1 MKGNYILSL
10 INQGEHQQQDFK
22 YKITDAPKLAKSV
35 SAFANTD
42 GGRLLIGVRDDG
54 QVAGVRSEEE
64 IYMMHAAAYTYCR
77 PQPSIRFDTHNVGG
91 RTVVIATVPPSDKRP
106 IFALSKEKD
115 ERNAYIRINDENILA
130 SPVHLRLW
138 REQQSPRPVVTTFE
152 EAHTL
157 VLETLQNNPP
167 MTLNQLTRRTRLPRQ
182 QVINLLA
189 RFIRYD
195 LAQWKY
201 DAQQFLFSAR

>member
-1 MKGNYILSL
+1 MQFTSFTDPKDYVLKSKLNEAEALANDSITTAVPNNDTPSDDTKEKPLI
-10 INQGEHQQQDFK
+10 INQYDPNAKKSIKMNEATKALIWEHMDM
-22 YKITDAPKLAKSV
+22 TDIPTVNAVCAM
-35 SAFANTD
+35 NE
-42 GGRLLIGVRDDG
+42 
-54 QVAGVRSEEE
+54 AGK
-64 IYMMHAAAYTYCR
+64 M
-77 PQPSIRFDTHNVGG
+77 
-91 RTVVIATVPPSDKRP
+91 
-106 IFALSKEKD
+106 L
-115 ERNAYIRINDENILA
+115 AYIRINDENILA

-152 EAHTL
+152 ESHTL

-201 DAQQFLFSAR
+201 DAHQFLFSAR

>member
-1 MKGNYILSL
+1 M
-10 INQGEHQQQDFK
+10 
-22 YKITDAPKLAKSV
+22 
-35 SAFANTD
+35 
-42 GGRLLIGVRDDG
+42 
-54 QVAGVRSEEE
+54 
-64 IYMMHAAAYTYCR
+64 
-77 PQPSIRFDTHNVGG
+77 
-91 RTVVIATVPPSDKRP
+91 VIATVPPSDKRP

-152 EAHTL
+152 ESHTL

-201 DAQQFLFSAR
+201 DAHQFLFSAR